1 MSRRILGAVPA
12 APCWSI
18 SHRLYGTFHNICF
31 FIILLLLCD
40 NRDAQIFGICFCLPF
55 PLSSLIL
62 FLFLSFSLLPSF
74 LFPSLLSLSASKGLS
89 SPVPLSHS
97 HSSHTRS
104 VPIYHYTSG
113 LEGSPRSTRLELRGA
128 FDALYA
134 YLSDELSTSSA
145 GKGQLHI

>member
-1 MSRRILGAVPA
+1 VRCPLRHAGAFPTGYTV
-12 APCWSI
+12 
-18 SHRLYGTFHNICF
+18 L
-31 FIILLLLCD
+31 FIIFVFSSFSCYYVIIETLKFLGFVS
-40 NRDAQIFGICFCLPF
+40 AS
-55 PLSSLIL
+55 LSPSH
-62 FLFLSFSLLPSF
+62 LFLSFSLLPSF